1 MTKFFT
7 ASPLAFYAPEIHGG
21 AIPAG
26 AVEISDEEHAALIEG
41 QAAGRII
48 AAGSDGRPVLQD
60 RPAPNEE
67 EMLEIERQGM
77 RCSRFQ
83 ARAALHQAGLLPS
96 IEAAVATA
104 PALVQIAWADATE
117 FRRDSPTIAALAA
130 GLGMTEAAIDDLF
143 RTAMQIT
150 A

>member
-7 ASPLAFYAPEIHGG
+7 ASPLAFYAPEIHGA

-48 AAGSDGRPVLQD
+48 AAGSDGRPVLLE
-60 RPAPNEE
+60 RPTLTEAE
-67 EMLEIERQGM
+67 LLAIERQGM

-83 ARAALHQAGLLPS
+83 ARAALHNAGHLPA
-96 IEAAVATA
+96 IEAAVAAA

-117 FRRDSPTIAALAA
+117 FRRDSPTIAALAT
-130 GLGMTEAAIDDLF
+130 GLGMSDADIDDLF

>member
-1 MTKFFT
+1 MTRYFT
-7 ASPLAFYAPEIHGG
+7 SNPVAFYAPEIHGA
-21 AIPAG
+21 AIPTG
-26 AVEISDEEHAALIEG
+26 AVEISDAEHAALIEG
-41 QAAGRII
+41 QAAGQII
-48 AAGSDGRPVLQD
+48 AAGPDGRPQLQP
-60 RPAPNEE
+60 RPVPDEAEL
-67 EMLEIERQGM
+67 LEIERQGM

-83 ARAALHQAGLLPS
+83 ARAALHQAGLLPA
-96 IEAAVATA
+96 IEAAVAAA

-143 RTAMQIT
+143 RVAMTIT

>member
-7 ASPLAFYAPEIHGG
+7 ASPLAFYAPEIHGE
-21 AIPAG
+21 AIPTG

-41 QAAGRII
+41 QAAGQII
-48 AAGSDGRPVLQD
+48 AAGPDGRPQLQD
-60 RPAPNEE
+60 RPVPNAE
-67 EMLEIERQGM
+67 EMLAIERQGM

-83 ARAALHQAGLLPS
+83 ARAALHAAGHLPA
-96 IEAAVATA
+96 IEAAVAAA

-117 FRRDSPTIAALAA
+117 FRRDSPAIATLAA
-130 GLGMTEAAIDDLF
+130 GLGMSDADIDDMF